1 MHATDGGQ
9 HKDDE
14 DDDPSSKASN
24 FCYEDESDDGHG
36 SVQLE
41 QLEVAVAGNP
51 NSYETHVKVVFVLL
65 SLIPFW
71 RLPILDWWLWSP
83 TSPLSNRILFIGV
96 D

>member
-1 MHATDGGQ
+1 
-9 HKDDE
+9 
-14 DDDPSSKASN
+14 
-24 FCYEDESDDGHG
+24 
-36 SVQLE
+36 
-41 QLEVAVAGNP
+41 LEVAAAGNP